1 MMRNFDWKARGR
13 WWRRSTAGGEE
24 DEVQSLD
31 PVRPGADTPPCEV
44 RPFIPDL
51 AALGVAGAARR
62 EENRRSGG
70 ARPQRLQAARDRI
83 HGSRSRQSSAGTG
96 CG

>member
-1 MMRNFDWKARGR
+1 MRNFDWKARGR

-24 DEVQSLD
+24 DEVQSLILL
-31 PVRPGADTPPCEV
+31 RV
-44 RPFIPDL
+44 RPFIPDP

-83 HGSRSRQSSAGTG
+83 HGSRSRQSSAGIG